1 MTLAQ
6 RRRRTLLVLTT
17 TAALAC
23 TGAAASTT
31 GPDTDGSPRPDRSS
45 RPLAG
50 LRVLLTNDDSMQAV
64 KPGNSDGLG
73 LYEIRKALCAAGAD
87 VVAIA
92 PWQVQSGKGTA
103 VTNGGTLSL
112 GTRPRPLAGYENDC
126 SGTAS
131 GSPVYGVCLAT
142 GPCGPDS
149 PSATPADTVKFAL
162 RAGLA
167 AKAGWKHGPDLVVT
181 GINSGPN
188 VSAQVNDSGTVGA
201 AVAAVDEGVPAV
213 ALSSSGDASQRDFPV
228 ANYRAHARFAAGFIA
243 GLRERDLLTDRFA
256 LKVDYPDVSAG
267 QKAKRPVWTSI
278 GHGKVVWHAYEA
290 RTPSGD
296 LFDIV
301 PGVCDN
307 APTSDCTETVS
318 NADST
323 ALLDRGHI
331 SVAPVTAD
339 RTYGIRTSGAGH
351 RELARLERY
360 VEHEAPRS

>member
-1 MTLAQ
+1 MTLAP
-6 RRRRTLLVLTT
+6 RRRRTLLVLAT
-17 TAALAC
+17 TAALAG
-23 TGAAASTT
+23 TGVAASATV
-31 GPDTDGSPRPDRSS
+31 PAADGSPRPDRS

-50 LRVLLTNDDSMQAV
+50 LRVLLSNDDSMQAV
-64 KPGNSDGLG
+64 KPSNSDGLG
-73 LYEIRKALCAAGAD
+73 LYEIRKALCEAGAD

-112 GTRPRPLAGYENDC
+112 GTRPQPRAGYEKDC
-126 SGTAS
+126 SGTRS

-142 GPCGPDS
+142 GPCGQDS

-162 RAGLA
+162 RGGLA
-167 AKAGWKHGPDLVVT
+167 AKAGWKNGPDLVVT

-201 AVAAVDEGVPAV
+201 AVAAIDEGVPAV
-213 ALSSSGDASQRDFPV
+213 ALSSSGDASQLDFPV

-243 GLRERDLLTDRFA
+243 GLRERDLFTDRFA

-267 QKAKRPVWTSI
+267 QKAKPPVWTSI
-278 GHGKVVWHAYEA
+278 GHGKKVWHAYEA
-290 RTPSGD
+290 RTPGGD

-301 PGVCDN
+301 PGVCDDE
-307 APTSDCTETVS
+307 PTSDCTETVK

-339 RTYGIRTSGAGH
+339 RTYGVRTSSAGQL
-351 RELARLERY
+351 ELARLERY
-360 VEHEAPRS
+360 VEREAPRS